1 MVGVSA
7 VEQQQGAEL
16 AVEIQMHMT
25 SWIKSAR
32 SHNEF
37 PNKMGLGVDVDV
49 KQQEQ
54 NYIAHHVVDISQLQQ
69 HQPLKES
76 RGC

>member
-1 MVGVSA
+1 MSA

-16 AVEIQMHMT
+16 AMEIQMHMT
-25 SWIKSAR
+25 GWIEAAR
-32 SHNEF
+32 SHNDF

-54 NYIAHHVVDISQLQQ
+54 NYMAHHVVLFSQPLQQ
-69 HQPLKES
+69 QPLTES
-76 RGC
+76 RGCE